1 MSLRLTPI
9 SDGSVKIISREIPQ
23 PKAGQVLIKVVVAGT
38 NPKDWKVPY
47 LIPNVPAHNSGDDV
61 AGTVEAV
68 GEGVLGFRK
77 GDRVAAF
84 HEMMSPDGAF
94 AEYCIAWAS
103 TTFHIPEKTSYEE
116 AATIPLAA
124 MTAAVGLYLELGLP
138 EPWKADQ
145 EKRPLI
151 VYGGSGAVGA
161 FCIKFAQAS
170 NIHPIIAVAG
180 KGKDFVEGLLDKS
193 KGDVYVDY
201 RQGDEAVVSG
211 IEKALKDAGCENV
224 KHAYDAVS
232 EHGSYQNISKVLA
245 KNKTGAKMV
254 LVLPG
259 KDYSDI
265 PSNVAHDLSMVGRV
279 HEPFK
284 QDKGAVDYGKKELGA
299 RDHFVVN
306 PGKDF
311 GYVFFH
317 YITRGLQEGWFTGH
331 PFEVIP
337 GGLDGVQEGLRRL
350 KAGEA
355 SAVKY
360 VYRIAET
367 KDLGK
372 L

>member
-1 MSLRLTPI
+1 
-9 SDGSVKIISREIPQ
+9 
-23 PKAGQVLIKVVVAGT
+23 
-38 NPKDWKVPY
+38 
-47 LIPNVPAHNSGDDV
+47 
-61 AGTVEAV
+61 
-68 GEGVLGFRK
+68 
-77 GDRVAAF
+77 
-84 HEMMSPDGAF
+84 MMAPDGAF
-94 AEYCIAWAS
+94 AEYAIVWAS

-124 MTAAVGLYLELGLP
+124 MTAAVGMYLELNLP
-138 EPWKADQ
+138 EPWNARD
-145 EKRPLI
+145 EKIPFL

-161 FCIKFAQAS
+161 FAIKFAQAS

-193 KGDVYVDY
+193 KGDRYIDY
-201 RQGDEAVVSG
+201 REGDEAVVAG

-232 EHGSYQNISKVLA
+232 EHGSYQNVSKILT
-245 KNKTGAKMV
+245 KNKDGSKMV

-259 KDYSDI
+259 KDYSKDI
-265 PSNVAHDLSMVGRV
+265 ASNVDYDLSMVGRV
-279 HEPFK
+279 HEAMK
-284 QDKGAVDYGKKELGA
+284 ADQVNYGQKELKN

-331 PFEVIP
+331 PYEVIP

>member
-1 MSLRLTPI
+1 M
-9 SDGSVKIISREIPQ
+9 
-23 PKAGQVLIKVVVAGT
+23 
-38 NPKDWKVPY
+38 
-47 LIPNVPAHNSGDDV
+47 PAHNSGDDV
-61 AGTVEAV
+61 AGTIHAI
-68 GEGVLGFRK
+68 GEGVLGFHV

-84 HEMMSPDGAF
+84 HEMMQPDGAF
-94 AEYCIAWAS
+94 AEFCIAWAA

-124 MTAAVGLYLELGLP
+124 MTAAVGLYLELRLP

-145 EKRPLI
+145 ERRPLI
-151 VYGGSGAVGA
+151 IYGGSGAVGA
-161 FCIKFAQAS
+161 FCIKFAKAS
-170 NIHPIIAVAG
+170 NVHPLIVVAG
-180 KGKDFVEGLLDKS
+180 KGKHYVESLIDRS
-193 KGDVYVDY
+193 KGDTIVDY
-201 RQGDEAVVSG
+201 REGDEAVVKG

-232 EHGSYQNISKVLA
+232 EHGSYQNISKVLG
-245 KNKTGAKMV
+245 KNKTSSKMV

-265 PSNVAHDLSMVGRV
+265 PSHVEHDLSMVGRV
-279 HEPFK
+279 HEAMK
-284 QDKGAVDYGKKELGA
+284 AKEGIT
-299 RDHFVVN
+299 VN
-306 PGKDF
+306 SGKDF

-317 YITRGLQEGWFTGH
+317 YIARGLQEGWFTGH

-350 KAGEA
+350 EAGEA
-355 SAVKY
+355 SAIKY
-360 VYRIAET
+360 VYRIGET

>member
-1 MSLRLTPI
+1 
-9 SDGSVKIISREIPQ
+9 
-23 PKAGQVLIKVVVAGT
+23 
-38 NPKDWKVPY
+38 
-47 LIPNVPAHNSGDDV
+47 
-61 AGTVEAV
+61 
-68 GEGVLGFRK
+68 
-77 GDRVAAF
+77 
-84 HEMMSPDGAF
+84 MMAPDGAF

-124 MTAAVGLYLELGLP
+124 MTAAVGLYLELRLP
-138 EPWKADQ
+138 EPWKADD

-161 FCIKFAQAS
+161 FCIKFAKAS

-193 KGDVYVDY
+193 KGDVYIDY
-201 RQGDEAVVSG
+201 REGDDAVVAG
-211 IEKALKDAGCENV
+211 IEKALKDAGCDTV

-232 EHGSYQNISKVLA
+232 EHGSYQNISKILT
-245 KNKTGAKMV
+245 KNEGGKMV

-265 PSNVAHDLSMVGRV
+265 PSNVEHDLSMVGRV
-279 HEPFK
+279 HETPNSAGK
-284 QDKGAVDYGKKELGA
+284 YGQP
-299 RDHFVVN
+299 DHTAPKYTVTA
-306 PGKDF
+306 GKDF

-355 SAVKY
+355 SATKY